1 MQSLPALRLDHT
13 TQTLLLTTYFM
24 TNLSRICTLLECLR
38 TANPMSEN
46 NYLNMLNIIIV
57 LALAQYSTAESFLPM
72 TTALAKS
79 TTLQARNELWT
90 EK

>member
-57 LALAQYSTAESFLPM
+57 LALAPRTIFNCRILPAYDYSACKVNYSSSQ
-72 TTALAKS
+72 K
-79 TTLQARNELWT
+79 
-90 EK
+90 